1 MHGLATRSWAGFG
14 IPYKLHMNRVEAME
28 RIRELEPELR
38 KLGVRSISMFGSVAR
53 DSANSTSDLDLIA
66 EFDLPHTFRQYFD
79 TLLLL
84 EESLPVHVD
93 LAEPHT
99 LHPKLKDRIL
109 AEAV

>member
-1 MHGLATRSWAGFG
+1 MWYAISYNSYMTRIEATQ
-14 IPYKLHMNRVEAME
+14 
-28 RIRELEPELR
+28 RIKELEPELR
-38 KLGVRSISMFGSVAR
+38 ELGVRSISLFGSVAR

-84 EESLPVHVD
+84 EERLQIRVD

-99 LHPKLKDRIL
+99 LHPKLREKIL
-109 AEAV
+109 AEAVEVA